1 MSSIYLHICGYL
13 TCNAVLVILFNYF
26 VIPTIISL
34 SNSLI
39 ILKYNSQFSN
49 IFVGYLIFNILWS
62 NIMVFMISVIWNLLK
77 FFLWLIM
84 SPIIIYFWY
93 MHERNFYLGAGLPG
107 LCICCIKFVNR
118 VIRVST
124 LNLFSW
130 YISFQKSSIKYY
142 CSLCLSTFLGNFMSS
157 TLYILRLCCE
167 CKNP

>member
-1 MSSIYLHICGYL
+1 MNFNHLNIFFVFSCNSLRPWKLSSIYLHICGYL

-77 FFLWLIM
+77 IFLWLNM

-93 MHERNFYLGAGLPG
+93 MHERNFYLGAGLP
-107 LCICCIKFVNR
+107 
-118 VIRVST
+118 
-124 LNLFSW
+124 
-130 YISFQKSSIKYY
+130 
-142 CSLCLSTFLGNFMSS
+142 
-157 TLYILRLCCE
+157 LYMLHQIY
-167 CKNP
+167 